1 MTLSR
6 MALSLMLLI
15 SVIPEVRAGEPVIDD
30 ASLRELVTNYPGEP
44 DVRAVQQAVLR
55 HADHGLADLN
65 RWRRRARWSN
75 LVPDVDGEF
84 AWLDQRDSRLQYD
97 EDIATGGDGSPSRD
111 EASNRFVDDLRV
123 RALYGMEL
131 QFDLSGL
138 VFDRDELSV
147 ARESRAR
154 TKARA
159 ELLARVTTLY
169 FTRRHKQILQRFSP
183 PKGLRARLALILE
196 IERLTAEIDGLT
208 GGWFTLRLRQG
219 RSGEAQ

>member
-1 MTLSR
+1 MSPTRWLVSC
-6 MALSLMLLI
+6 LI
-15 SVIPEVRAGEPVIDD
+15 LVAAVPSARADEPIIDD
-30 ASLRELVTNYPGEP
+30 ASLRQLVTDFPGEP
-44 DVRAVQQAVLR
+44 DVRAVQQAALR
-55 HADHGLADLN
+55 HAEDGLAGLD

-84 AWLDQRDSRLQYD
+84 AWLDQRDSQLQYD
-97 EDIATGGDGSPSRD
+97 EDITTGEDGSPTRD

-123 RALYGMEL
+123 RALYGVEL

-159 ELLARVTTLY
+159 ALMAQVTTLY
-169 FTRRHKQILQRFSP
+169 FERRHRQILQRLAAP
-183 PKGLRARLALILE
+183 TNLRERLTLILE
-196 IERLTAEIDGLT
+196 IERLTAEIDALT
-208 GGWFTLRLRQG
+208 GGWFAMRIGGGGGGAR
-219 RSGEAQ
+219 R